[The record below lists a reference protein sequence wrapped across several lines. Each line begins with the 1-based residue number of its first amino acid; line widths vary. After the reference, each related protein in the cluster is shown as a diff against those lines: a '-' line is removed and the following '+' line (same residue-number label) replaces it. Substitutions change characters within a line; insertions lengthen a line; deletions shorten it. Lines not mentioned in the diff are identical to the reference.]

1 MRLVAELHQTDLGA
15 DRRLLRRRGWG
26 AGGLIGYGGTVRLDD
41 SGQRVAGGWRVA
53 LTVPGGNVV
62 HGSGNVTVTRNGERA
77 TFAPGPV
84 GAMQPGGSVTFDFWF
99 GGVLSAQPYGCMVNG
114 HPCN

>member
-53 LTVPGGNVV
+53 LTVPG
-62 HGSGNVTVTRNGERA
+62 ERA